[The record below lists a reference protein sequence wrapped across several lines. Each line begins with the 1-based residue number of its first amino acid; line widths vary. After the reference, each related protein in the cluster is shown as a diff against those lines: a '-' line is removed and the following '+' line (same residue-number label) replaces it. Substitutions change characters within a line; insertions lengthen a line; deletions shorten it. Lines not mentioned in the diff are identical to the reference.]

1 MVDQQTLAQQFCRNE
16 VLVRCRAQQE
26 VKEHFMKNEW
36 YMKQPIRPLPH
47 PSLSVPIPLLPSV
60 PPLHSTTCAIS
71 PPLPHPSLPSFPH
84 VACGRYLL
92 PKNRIR
98 RHPSQNRIWHRA
110 THAAFSPKDNIEVLW
125 APPFSLTQPSHSRQR
140 LSHQWTTLKCC
151 GHHPRA
157 LPSSRFSGATQSF
170 DNCVYRR
177 M

>member
-47 PSLSVPIPLLPSV
+47 PSPSVPIPLLPSV

-92 PKNRIR
+92 P
-98 RHPSQNRIWHRA
+98 QNRIGIHRKVA
-110 THAAFSPKDNIEVLW
+110 STAEAAIKIGPSHLGSSHAGP
-125 APPFSLTQPSHSRQR
+125 LTQPSHLGPSHQR